1 MHQEHDKSHKEQCT
15 QIVTE
20 IQLNTI
26 LKDTKS
32 EANYIKIIKRNI
44 QFKFLPSSMI
54 GTFLITYMV

>member
-1 MHQEHDKSHKEQCT
+1 MYQEHDKSHKEQRT

-32 EANYIKIIKRNI
+32 EANYIVYENN
-44 QFKFLPSSMI
+44 
-54 GTFLITYMV
+54 